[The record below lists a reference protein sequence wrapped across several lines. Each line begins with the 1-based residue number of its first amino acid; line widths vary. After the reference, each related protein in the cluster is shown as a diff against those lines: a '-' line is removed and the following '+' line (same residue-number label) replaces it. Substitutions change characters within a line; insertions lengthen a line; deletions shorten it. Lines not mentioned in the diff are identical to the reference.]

1 MGKYKDVRNIY
12 ISQFTQGKFFT
23 FNKTKKTFQ
32 SINFKIKMKI
42 NPKHFRNLNKYAG
55 YLGTTIFFL
64 KYYCYCYYCYLF
76 V

>member
-1 MGKYKDVRNIY
+1 MGKYKDVRNIC
-12 ISQFTQGKFFT
+12 ISKFTQGEFFT

-42 NPKHFRNLNKYAG
+42 NHKYFRNLNKHAG

-64 KYYCYCYYCYLF
+64 KYYYVLKIIKF
-76 V
+76 